1 MDNRSVSILGEK
13 WDIEFVG
20 AGSDPKLEEC
30 GGYCDPSVRKIVVAI
45 PDEDVMNCMN
55 LDEKQRRTLRHELVH
70 AMAYESGLDD
80 NSEWAMNEEMTAWA
94 ANQFSKLVRLFK
106 LAGAM

>member
-20 AGSDPKLEEC
+20 EGSDPKLEEC

-55 LDEKQRRTLRHELVH
+55 LDEMQRRTLRHELVH

-80 NSEWAMNEEMTAWA
+80 NSEWAMNEEMTAWV
-94 ANQFSKLVRLFK
+94 ANQAPKMFEVFSM
-106 LAGAM
+106 ANAI